1 MIVQIVSSYKLDN
14 DELTVLRE
22 KLSLKEVDTITNIVD
37 RSVIAGMIINLDGRV
52 IDLSFKTQLKNLQKF
67 VL

>member
-1 MIVQIVSSYKLDN
+1 MTVQVISSYKLDN
-14 DELTVLRE
+14 DELTELKE
-22 KLSLKEVDTITNIVD
+22 KLSLKEGDTMTNVVD

-52 IDLSFKTQLKNLQKF
+52 IDLSFKTQLKNLQKL

>member
-1 MIVQIVSSYKLDN
+1 MTVQVISSYKLDN
-14 DELTVLRE
+14 DELTELRE
-22 KLSLKEVDTITNIVD
+22 KLSLKEGDTMTNDVD

-52 IDLSFKTQLKNLQKF
+52 IDLSFKTQLKNLQKL

>member
-1 MIVQIVSSYKLDN
+1 MMIQVISSYKLDN

-22 KLSLKEVDTITNIVD
+22 KLSLKEGDTMTNVVD

-52 IDLSFKTQLKNLQKF
+52 IDLSFKTQLKNLQKL

>member
-1 MIVQIVSSYKLDN
+1 MTVQVISSYKLDN
-14 DELTVLRE
+14 DELTELRE
-22 KLSLKEVDTITNIVD
+22 KLSLKEGDTMTNVVD

-52 IDLSFKTQLKNLQKF
+52 IDLSFKTQLKNLQKL